1 MLDAIIIILFILAG
15 AGMGFYG
22 IELLPYNVLEQVT
35 NIEGLR
41 SVTAAFTA
49 LIGGVLGL
57 VVQTTY
63 RRLEEQ
69 VRQMPLDVL
78 LTRAIGLVVGLLVA
92 NLLLAPLFLFPI
104 PREFGFIKPLV
115 AVLFSVMLGFT
126 GVNLADTHGRAFLR
140 LINPNSLESML
151 LAEGT
156 LKPASSKILDTSCII
171 DGRVEKLLET
181 GFLEGQ
187 ILVPGFILQELQLV
201 ADAANDQKRARG
213 RRGLEI
219 LNQIR
224 DNYPDRIQI
233 HPADYEDV
241 QTVDAKLVR
250 LALEINATLLTN
262 DYNLSQV
269 ATVQQIP
276 VLNINDLTQAV
287 RPNYLPGDSI
297 DLKIRKEGKEPSQGI
312 GYLEDG
318 TMVVV
323 EAGSDYVGDQV
334 RVIVTSSLQTS
345 AGRMIFARPEQS
357 VMAQG

>member
-1 MLDAIIIILFILAG
+1 MLDAIIITLFIIAG
-15 AGMGFYG
+15 AGTGFYG
-22 IELLPYNVLEQVT
+22 IELLPHNVLDQVS

-49 LIGGVLGL
+49 LIGGVMGL

-63 RRLEEQ
+63 RRLEQQ
-69 VRQMPLDVL
+69 VRQMPIDVL
-78 LTRAIGLVVGLLVA
+78 LTRAIGLVIGLLVA
-92 NLLLAPLFLFPI
+92 NLMLAPLFLLPI

-115 AVLFSVMLGFT
+115 AVLFSTMLGFT

-140 LINPNSLESML
+140 LINPNSLETML
-151 LAEGT
+151 VAEGT
-156 LKPASSKILDTSCII
+156 LKPAPSKIIDTSCII
-171 DGRVEKLLET
+171 DGRIQNLLET

-187 ILVPGFILQELQLV
+187 LLIPQFILQELQLV

-219 LNQIR
+219 LNQMR
-224 DNYPDRIQI
+224 DHYPDQIQI

-241 QTVDAKLVR
+241 ATVDAKLVR
-250 LALEINATLLTN
+250 LAQEINATLLTN

-287 RPNYLPGDSI
+287 RPNYLPGDSLE
-297 DLKIRKEGKEPSQGI
+297 LKIRKEGKEPSQGI
-312 GYLEDG
+312 GYLDDG

-323 EAGSDYVGDQV
+323 EAGSDYLGDQLKV
-334 RVIVTSSLQTS
+334 VVTSSLQTS

-357 VMAQG
+357 IIA